1 MEDTIKISDIRPD
14 NPIVVEAIT
23 SQGYAIVKHSY
34 LEQCNR
40 ESAELARI
48 KFDLKKRPERGLAI
62 WEEDVSRKNRRKS
75 GSG

>member
-14 NPIVVEAIT
+14 NPLVVEVMVK
-23 SQGYAIVKHSY
+23 QGYAIVKHSY

-48 KFDLKKRPERGLAI
+48 KYDLKKKSERGLAV
-62 WEEDVSRKNRRKS
+62 WEEDV
-75 GSG
+75 

>member
-23 SQGYAIVKHSY
+23 KQGYAIVKHSY

-62 WEEDVSRKNRRKS
+62 WEEDV
-75 GSG
+75 